1 MYKLVV
7 IAMAIIALSC
17 LTGYI
22 FMVQSIWLIGIIA
35 FCIMVIYE
43 AMESSR
49 MDLGKKDKTS
59 KMNLY

>member
-1 MYKLVV
+1 MT
-7 IAMAIIALSC
+7 IIALSC